1 MASRRIDVLKLLGP
15 IPRWRG
21 ETRSLD
27 ALGEMY
33 KKAAEK
39 AAKALAAA
47 GDEPRTVKR
56 PGSRPS

>member
-1 MASRRIDVLKLLGP
+1 MASRRMDILKLLGP

-56 PGSRPS
+56 P